1 MKHKHTHGTC
11 TIKMLIQGNTK
22 FNNLQGIQLGRIK
35 GIPTAEISFF
45 EFLIKELQNL
55 QVEGETPLE
64 VSLQIYLVRLV
75 T

>member
-1 MKHKHTHGTC
+1 
-11 TIKMLIQGNTK
+11 MLIQGNTK

-55 QVEGETPLE
+55 QVVASWEGESPRE
-64 VSLQIYLVRLV
+64 VSLQIYLVRLI